1 MAIPV
6 LAALKAVFSLLGLLD
21 IIAGWIEKA
30 QMRATIRA
38 EDANEEFKQVAER
51 IREDKDLVFKI
62 RSGSLALLARLR
74 RRYTSSG
81 S

>member
-6 LAALKAVFSLLGLLD
+6 LAAFKAVFSILGLLD

-38 EDANEEFKQVAER
+38 ENANEEFKQVAGR
-51 IREDKDLVFKI
+51 IREDKGLVFKI
-62 RSGSLALLARLR
+62 RSSGDALLARLR
-74 RRYTSSG
+74 RRYAADP
-81 S
+81 